1 MRSKTEKKLIS
12 LSRPT
17 LINGCLKD
25 VSKVKCITESAVA
38 EEILLEALLP
48 KDKEICN
55 IISSRLYTESDMDSN
70 LPLAIKEVF
79 DYNAVKNKYDLFKLA
94 EYARDA
100 IKLSPKAIT
109 AMPDTAIAFSQ
120 ACDGID
126 SMIFM
131 MENYP
136 NKVDLK
142 ESEKYYLEKEIAMI
156 KSSYKLFKDSNGKL
170 ESREITDMIT
180 NILNNWCVMRE
191 NYNLTY
197 HLLGNLVYLS
207 GIENN
212 DKNRVRFLEITKA
225 L

>member
-1 MRSKTEKKLIS
+1 MRSKTEKKMIS
-12 LSRPT
+12 LSRPN

-25 VSKVKCITESAVA
+25 TSKVKGITESAVA

-79 DYNAVKNKYDLFKLA
+79 DYNAVENKYDLFKLA
-94 EYARDA
+94 EYARNA

-120 ACDGID
+120 AYDGID
-126 SMIFM
+126 SMIII
-131 MENYP
+131 MENY
-136 NKVDLK
+136 KVDLN
-142 ESEKYYLEKEIAMI
+142 ESEKYFFEKEIEEI

-212 DKNRVRFLEITKA
+212 ANNRVRFLEIMKA

>member
-12 LSRPT
+12 LSRPN

-25 VSKVKCITESAVA
+25 ASKSKCITESAVV

-48 KDKEICN
+48 KDEEICN
-55 IISSRLYTESDMDSN
+55 IISSSLYTESDMDSN
-70 LPLAIKEVF
+70 LPLTIKEVF
-79 DYNAVKNKYDLFKLA
+79 DYNAADNKYDLFKLA
-94 EYARDA
+94 EYARAA

-109 AMPDTAIAFSQ
+109 AMPDAAIAFSQ
-120 ACDGID
+120 ACDSID

-131 MENYP
+131 MENY
-136 NKVDLK
+136 KVDLK
-142 ESEKYYLEKEIAMI
+142 ESEKYFFEKEIAII

-180 NILNNWCVMRE
+180 NILNNWCVMKE

-212 DKNRVRFLEITKA
+212 ANNRVRFLEIMKA